1 MAPADI
7 PASVADN
14 PVADN
19 HLVAADIHRIA
30 VRFAVVHSR
39 PAVRIPPADLLV
51 GRCKD
56 RLAGVVTVAECSHH
70 TGLADWGLAPG

>member
-1 MAPADI
+1 MVPVDNHLVAVDI
-7 PASVADN
+7 

-19 HLVAADIHRIA
+19 HLVAADNHRIA

-39 PAVRIPPADLLV
+39 PAVRIPPAGPLV